1 MTMTDSIPPRAAE
14 RVPFA
19 ARLMVVRG
27 TVAWFVDLLDLSEGG
42 CAVFRPEGST
52 LEEEQV
58 VHLFFYMQDSAPAVM
73 VPARVAR
80 INDRQIGFE
89 YHESQTVPPTAKSR

>member
-1 MTMTDSIPPRAAE
+1 MTITDPSAPRAAE

-27 TVAWFVDLLDLSEGG
+27 SAAWFVDLLDLSEGG
-42 CAVFRPEGST
+42 CGVFRPDGCT
-52 LEEEQV
+52 LEEEHV
-58 VHLFFYMQDSAPAVM
+58 VHLFFYMQDNAPAVM

-80 INDRQIGFE
+80 VTDRQIGFE
-89 YHESQTVPPTAKSR
+89 YHDLQAVPPVAKTR